1 MSSRLNV
8 FPVTFELAE
17 GVFGFVVF
25 VLLDPE
31 KPFARNILEPLSS

>member
-17 GVFGFVVF
+17 GVFGFVIF

-31 KPFARNILEPLSS
+31 KPLKNSLEKISS